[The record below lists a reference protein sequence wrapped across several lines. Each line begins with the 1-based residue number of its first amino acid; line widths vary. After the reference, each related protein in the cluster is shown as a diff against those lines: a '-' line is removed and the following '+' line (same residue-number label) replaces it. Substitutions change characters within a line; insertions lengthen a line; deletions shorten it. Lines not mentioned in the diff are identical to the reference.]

1 MIERPGRSGR
11 EKGGD
16 ARMDALENPQIDL
29 ELASRER
36 RVKGLWRRQR
46 DRASVHRLRRIH
58 ALLEELEHAVEI
70 SGPIDP
76 DFKLAIH
83 DIQLMSS

>member
-1 MIERPGRSGR
+1 MIKRPRRSGR

-29 ELASRER
+29 ELAARER
-36 RVKGLWRRQR
+36 RVKGLRRPQR
-46 DRASVHRLRRIH
+46 DRAFVHRLRRIH

-70 SGPIDP
+70 GGPIDP
-76 DFKLAIH
+76 DFELVIH
-83 DIQLMSS
+83 GKQTG